1 MDLLLLFQ
9 HPLMQPA
16 RPQPGWRAA
25 CWLQPRM
32 IMAILLFM
40 HPTSQSEHS
49 LRCKVGFFSP
59 PSCNAILHQEPIWKT
74 KSVKKK
80 KSGASG
86 ELAASLLLKSFL
98 VSWLIHNGKATHC
111 QSMLC
116 AMMKSYNKHCFQQ
129 VAVLLF
135 WRLWMSSTPLKTW
148 CSLRHF
154 TFIPSWNTEGPRFS
168 AGCRREKRSN

>member
-25 CWLQPRM
+25 CWLPPRM

-49 LRCKVGFFSP
+49 LRCKVGFFP
-59 PSCNAILHQEPIWKT
+59 PLPVTLFCTRSRSGKPNLL
-74 KSVKKK
+74 K

-116 AMMKSYNKHCFQQ
+116 AMMKSNNKHCFQQ
-129 VAVLLF
+129 VPVLLF